1 MTEFEQFKENLFE
14 RRRQRELQEFG
25 RELTPPER
33 DAIYSGYSVED
44 EAAMLKKRDQEWIN
58 KKLNLFPKRYTGK
71 TFENFNCEKS
81 IHKAAIEHLKTG
93 ASAIVCGSVGCGKT
107 HLAYAAVRYQVE
119 KFIDAEYI
127 LAFDMFNQI
136 KRTFSDDTGK
146 ETDRTMNW
154 LSNIPY
160 LVIDELDK
168 TYRKD
173 TEYVYLNK
181 LINARYNNCLPTVLI
196 TNANEDELVDLLG
209 ASVKSRVAGTGGIIN
224 MPEGDYR
231 PKESE

>member
-1 MTEFEQFKENLFE
+1 MTEFEQFKEIFFE
-14 RRRQRELQEFG
+14 RRRNREIAEYG
-25 RELTPPER
+25 RELTEAER
-33 DAIYSGYSVED
+33 DALYSGNLEEESSER
-44 EAAMLKKRDQEWIN
+44 LKRDTEWIS
-58 KKLNLFPKRYTGK
+58 KKLGLFPKRFLEK
-71 TFENFNCEKS
+71 TFDNFKCTKPM
-81 IHKAAIEHLKTG
+81 HKAAIAHLKTG
-93 ASAIVCGSVGCGKT
+93 ESAIVCGSVGCGKT
-107 HLAYAAVRYQVE
+107 HLAYAAVRHQIE
-119 KFIDAEYI
+119 KLVDAEYI

-136 KRTFSDDTGK
+136 KRTFKDETGK
-146 ETDRTMNW
+146 ETDRIVDW
-154 LSNIPY
+154 LSSIPY

>member
-1 MTEFEQFKENLFE
+1 MTNGQIFVNVLKEK
-14 RRRQRELQEFG
+14 RRNREIAEYG
-25 RELTPPER
+25 RELTETER
-33 DAIYSGYSVED
+33 DALYSGNLEKESENQ
-44 EAAMLKKRDQEWIN
+44 LKRDNEWIN
-58 KKLNLFPKRYTGK
+58 KKLGLFPKRFWDK
-71 TFENFNCEKS
+71 TFSNYKCTQS

-107 HLAYAAVRYQVE
+107 HLAYATVRYQVE
-119 KFIDAEYI
+119 KFVDAEYI

-136 KRTFSDDTGK
+136 KRTFNDDTGK
-146 ETDRTMNW
+146 ETDRLMDW